1 MSGNIFIISGC
12 SGSGKT
18 AIIDYILKKR
28 KNTTRAISFTTRSP
42 RENEKESI
50 DYFFITK
57 ARFLKKIET
66 GDFIEFSEVYGQFYG
81 TTADSFKKAKEGFD
95 VIKVIDV
102 QGAEKLR
109 KLNIK
114 AHFIFFEVPLEVL
127 KKRLEGR
134 KEAEI
139 QERLGYYNEELS
151 YKKYFDFIVD
161 TSGTEKDIQKNARKV
176 IKIMNSLGN
185 SVWSRTK
192 SSWHNGFYTITLK

>member
-18 AIIDYILKKR
+18 TIINHILKKR
-28 KNTTRAISFTTRSP
+28 KNTIKAISFTTRSP
-42 RENEKESI
+42 RENEKESF

-66 GDFIEFSEVYGQFYG
+66 GDFIEFSEVYGQLYG
-81 TTADSFKKAKEGFD
+81 TTADSFKKSKEGFD
-95 VIKVIDV
+95 VIKIIDV

-114 AHFIFFEVPLEVL
+114 AHFIFFEVSLGLL

-134 KEAEI
+134 KKAEI
-139 QERLGYYNEELS
+139 QERLRYYSKELS
-151 YKKYFDFIVD
+151 YKKYFDFIID
-161 TSGTEKDIQKNARKV
+161 TSGTEKDIPKNARKV
-176 IKIMNSLGN
+176 MKVMDSIQ
-185 SVWSRTK
+185 
-192 SSWHNGFYTITLK
+192 